1 MGPAAVT
8 TYIFSLVNSLGYQAG
23 VFSYD
28 KSLVK
33 VTSIRGSVQFSFRPS
48 LYCYT
53 KQDRGYTPTGTSASS
68 KDHIRGLRELAEN
81 REKRIEIKSSMKV
94 NLLEEHTLAARSLPT
109 L

>member
-1 MGPAAVT
+1 MGPAAVA
-8 TYIFSLVNSLGYQAG
+8 TYICSLVNNLG

-33 VTSIRGSVQFSFRPS
+33 ETSIRGNTQFSFRPC
-48 LYCYT
+48 LDCYT
-53 KQDRGYTPTGTSASS
+53 KQDRGYTPTGTSDSS

-81 REKRIEIKSSMKV
+81 RENRIEIKSSMKV

>member
-1 MGPAAVT
+1 MGPAAVA
-8 TYIFSLVNSLGYQAG
+8 TYICSLVNNLG

-33 VTSIRGSVQFSFRPS
+33 ETSIRGNKQLSFRPC
-48 LYCYT
+48 LDCYT

-81 REKRIEIKSSMKV
+81 REKRIEV
-94 NLLEEHTLAARSLPT
+94 
-109 L
+109 